1 MRVRKLGGDRA
12 GELRVG
18 RFLRNARV
26 TPSEMTATA
35 VARTHA
41 RVRGRQVVAVQDT
54 TSLRDDG
61 DQRSLHLHPTI
72 AIDLA
77 EGSLIGLLDAQILHR
92 SGGKRARTGRRAFAD
107 KESRRWLDATI
118 RASDL
123 LEAGAASVTMIADR
137 EADIYEEFALRPAR
151 MELVIRVQ
159 QDRSLSDGRLLSG
172 CLAGVS
178 ELGRETI
185 DLPAGPGRPAR
196 QAMLALR
203 ACPVRLKRPQQSTAA
218 ETAALPAEVALWLV
232 EACELDPPAGA
243 PPANW
248 RLLTTYPAA
257 SLAAAKEITRLYR
270 LRWNI
275 EQVFRVM
282 KTKGFDI
289 ESSTVAE
296 GGPFENLA
304 MAVLIA
310 AIQVMQM
317 VRERDGAARRPALD
331 VFDQAEQPAIEAIS
345 ASLEGKTAKQKNSH
359 PPGSLAHATW
369 VCARLG
375 GWTGYY
381 GKPGPITIHSGFVRL
396 RHMLHGWVLGKDVRI
411 S

>member
-1 MRVRKLGGDRA
+1 MHTSFGLGSCAISSGSDSLRVATTWSMGDGSGAGTVRRSPAAKRGDFVFQRLTCGGIGAVRVRKLGGDRA

-61 DQRSLHLHPTI
+61 DQRSLHLHPPI

-123 LEAGAASVTMIADR
+123 PGAGGGGGAMSAGR

-178 ELGRETI
+178 ELGRE
-185 DLPAGPGRPAR
+185 
-196 QAMLALR
+196 
-203 ACPVRLKRPQQSTAA
+203 
-218 ETAALPAEVALWLV
+218 
-232 EACELDPPAGA
+232 
-243 PPANW
+243 
-248 RLLTTYPAA
+248 
-257 SLAAAKEITRLYR
+257 
-270 LRWNI
+270 
-275 EQVFRVM
+275 
-282 KTKGFDI
+282 
-289 ESSTVAE
+289 
-296 GGPFENLA
+296 
-304 MAVLIA
+304 
-310 AIQVMQM
+310 
-317 VRERDGAARRPALD
+317 
-331 VFDQAEQPAIEAIS
+331 
-345 ASLEGKTAKQKNSH
+345 
-359 PPGSLAHATW
+359 
-369 VCARLG
+369 
-375 GWTGYY
+375 
-381 GKPGPITIHSGFVRL
+381 
-396 RHMLHGWVLGKDVRI
+396 
-411 S
+411 